1 MIIIMELLLLLL
13 LLKHCKG
20 ATTPST
26 LQPALTSPA
35 STRFSRVTRPLLL
48 LSLSLRRSSS
58 DSTAEDP
65 VEEMEEL
72 DSFLHRGPSTTSSKS
87 FCCISRGEPLPSG
100 VMVTCGTGCASILT
114 ENRGV
119 WTSSWGDGPSVCSGP
134 KGDSSSVAVPER
146 ENSLEVRVLY
156 SLGIG
161 DQNPSWERTT
171 KRREIRSTLSCQICS
186 FHFSEA
192 QQSLGA
198 SSLLVCPV
206 VWRIEQSDS
215 VSVLCAMCKRGTRLR
230 I

>member
-1 MIIIMELLLLLL
+1 M
-13 LLKHCKG
+13 
-20 ATTPST
+20 PSA
-26 LQPALTSPA
+26 LQPVLTSPA

-72 DSFLHRGPSTTSSKS
+72 DRFLRRGPSITSSQS
-87 FCCISRGEPLPSG
+87 FCCISREQPLPSG

-114 ENRGV
+114 EDSGV
-119 WTSSWGDGPSVCSGP
+119 WTSFWGGEPSVCSDP
-134 KGDSSSVAVPER
+134 KRDPSSVAVPER

-161 DQNPSWERTT
+161 DRNPSWERTT
-171 KRREIRSTLSCQICS
+171 SRREIRSTLSCQICS
-186 FHFSEA
+186 FHFLEA
-192 QQSLGA
+192 QLSLGT
-198 SSLLVCPV
+198 SSLLVCPM

-215 VSVLCAMCKRGTRLR
+215 VSVLCAMWKRGTRLR
-230 I
+230 N